1 MRLQLKIFLSIIGS
15 TRREGNEERAR
26 MLIEQ
31 GTY

>member
-1 MRLQLKIFLSIIGS
+1 MRLQLNIFYQLLVLQD
-15 TRREGNEERAR
+15 EKENEERAR